1 MNLGSFQERFRNTP
15 LFKVAGKR
23 KNTDF
28 NSVKDDPEPWNPI
41 NDFSTPTYP
50 NQDPVRT
57 IQAVPTSNPAFQIES
72 DQFNQID
79 DLPTYEQATRED
91 QKGSVTLSP
100 TSAAYTNQ
108 SFQS

>member
-1 MNLGSFQERFRNTP
+1 MAI
-15 LFKVAGKR
+15 VAENHLSEGTEIKL
-23 KNTDF
+23 
-28 NSVKDDPEPWNPI
+28 VKDDPEPWNPI
-41 NDFSTPTYP
+41 NDFSTPTNP
-50 NQDPVRT
+50 NQGAVRT